1 VLTVSGEGS
10 RGTEKR
16 EMMGTTPVE
25 RLCYECGWVGMKW
38 VVIVVVEVY
47 MNLNSGSKVVVVWL
61 ITLLIE

>member
-25 RLCYECGWVGMKW
+25 RLCYECGWV
-38 VVIVVVEVY
+38 VIVVVEVY